1 MNQMMRAARMH
12 RSDEPLS
19 VDQVPVP
26 RPRSTDVLV
35 EVKAC
40 GIVPN
45 LGNVLRN
52 LGTWYPHLTL
62 PPLPAI
68 YGLDP
73 SGVIVD
79 KGAQVHGLD
88 IGQRVYVNP
97 ARYCGG
103 CFVCRT
109 GNPEQCESF
118 ACSGYFGV
126 GSQSRQ
132 LLEDYPYGG
141 MCEYMTAP
149 QYAITTIPDN
159 VSHETAARWGY
170 LGTAYKA
177 LRLAGA
183 GPNSTVVVNGAT
195 GTLGVGVVLFA
206 LALGVQRIF
215 GVARNQVLLNRIKEL
230 DPARIVTLSTNDGAS
245 IADWVRS
252 HTHGHGASIVI
263 DALGPGTPAEV
274 MVDALGGL
282 RRGGQLVNVG
292 AVTGDVPVNLNSMMS
307 NDRNI
312 IGSNWFS
319 PADGQAMA
327 GLAEAGLVNLDVFE
341 HEIYKLEEVNDA
353 LSVIGTRNGGF
364 SNYVIVP

>member
-1 MNQMMRAARMH
+1 MPQTMRAARMH
-12 RSDEPLS
+12 RSDEPLKI
-19 VDQVPVP
+19 DNVPVP

-52 LGTWYPHLTL
+52 LGQWYPHLTL

-79 KGAQVHGLD
+79 KGEQVHGLE

-103 CFVCRT
+103 CIVCRT
-109 GNPEQCESF
+109 GEPELCESF

-126 GSQSRQ
+126 GRNSQQ
-132 LLEDYPYGG
+132 LLKDYPYGG

-149 QYAITTIPDN
+149 QYAIATIPDN
-159 VSHETAARWGY
+159 VSHESAARWGY

-195 GTLGVGVVLFA
+195 GTLGLGVVLFA
-206 LALGVQRIF
+206 LALGVGRIF
-215 GVARNQVLLNRIKEL
+215 AVARDQMLLDRVKAL
-230 DPARIVTLSTNDGAS
+230 SPARIETLSTNGGTSIAEWVRSRTHGDGAS
-245 IADWVRS
+245 I
-252 HTHGHGASIVI
+252 IV
-263 DALGPGTPAEV
+263 DSLGPGAPAEV
-274 MVDALGGL
+274 MLDALGGL

-292 AVTGDVPVNLNSMMS
+292 AVTGEVPVNLNSMMS
-307 NDRNI
+307 NDRSI

-319 PADGQAMA
+319 TADAQAMA
-327 GLAEAGLVNLDVFE
+327 GLAEAGLVDLDVFE
-341 HEIYKLEEVNDA
+341 HEIFKLDEVNEA
-353 LSVIGTRNGGF
+353 LSTIGARNGGF

>member
-1 MNQMMRAARMH
+1 MRAARMH
-12 RSDEPLS
+12 NSGDPLRI
-19 VDQVPVP
+19 DRIEVP
-26 RPRSTDVLV
+26 RPGPTDVLV

-52 LGTWYPHLTL
+52 LSTWYPHLTL

-79 KGAQVHGLD
+79 KGSQVHGLD

-103 CFVCRT
+103 CYVCRI
-109 GNPEQCESF
+109 GKPEQCEAF

-126 GSQSRQ
+126 GRRSGE

-141 MCEYMTAP
+141 MCEFMTAP
-149 QYAITTIPDN
+149 QYSIVTIPDN

-170 LGTAYKA
+170 LGTGYKA
-177 LRLAGA
+177 LRTAGA

-195 GTLGVGVVLFA
+195 GTLGIGVVLFA
-206 LALGVQRIF
+206 LAMGAKVL
-215 GVARNQVLLNRIKEL
+215 GVARDQALLDRLRELAPDRIEVFSIKEGGSI
-230 DPARIVTLSTNDGAS
+230 AEWVRSQTNGDGAS
-245 IADWVRS
+245 IV
-252 HTHGHGASIVI
+252 V
-263 DALGPGTPAEV
+263 DALGPGAPHQV
-274 MVDALGGL
+274 LVDSIAGL

-292 AVTGDVPVNLNSMMS
+292 AVVGDVPVNLNSMMS

-319 PADGQAMA
+319 VADGQAMSGMA
-327 GLAEAGLVNLDVFE
+327 KAGLVDLSIFE
-341 HEIYKLEEVNDA
+341 HEIFKLEEVNEA
-353 LSVIGTRNGGF
+353 LSVIGSRNGGF